1 MARPSAAAH
10 RSKDWESFQY
20 DIQKKTVNL
29 PRGRSD
35 MLPLVSPS
43 RGGRLSPRS
52 CPSST
57 YVFALSWFLLFA
69 AFHGGPEKAL
79 AYLLNLLLAM
89 ECSSRFG
96 EKALHSAAYEMSNGS
111 TWRYFF
117 WVKIQAPLGYKHRL
131 SNKAVPQ
138 RGQKKASNL
147 DINKCTKS
155 RATFHK
161 PAVFLPKRET
171 FFQRREVF
179 CLLPYLG
186 GYWLSLCSR
195 INYCKGVRKRSGNN
209 ICSRNCGIFCSL
221 WLLKTENNAI
231 MHMHNNFLT

>member
-35 MLPLVSPS
+35 TLPLVSPS
-43 RGGRLSPRS
+43 HGGRLSPRS

-69 AFHGGPEKAL
+69 AFNVGPEKAL
-79 AYLLNLLLAM
+79 AYLLSLLLAM

-96 EKALHSAAYEMSNGS
+96 EKALHSAVYEMSNGS

-117 WVKIQAPLGYKHRL
+117 EWKFKHPWDTNTGFPTKLCPKGGKKRL
-131 SNKAVPQ
+131 P
-138 RGQKKASNL
+138 
-147 DINKCTKS
+147 T
-155 RATFHK
+155 
-161 PAVFLPKRET
+161 
-171 FFQRREVF
+171 
-179 CLLPYLG
+179 
-186 GYWLSLCSR
+186 
-195 INYCKGVRKRSGNN
+195 
-209 ICSRNCGIFCSL
+209 
-221 WLLKTENNAI
+221 
-231 MHMHNNFLT
+231 

>member
-35 MLPLVSPS
+35 TLPLVSPS
-43 RGGRLSPRS
+43 HGGRLSPRS

-57 YVFALSWFLLFA
+57 HVFALSWFLLFA

-96 EKALHSAAYEMSNGS
+96 EKALHSAVYEMSNGS
-111 TWRYFF
+111 TWRYFLNENSSTPG
-117 WVKIQAPLGYKHRL
+117 IQTPAFQQSCAPKG
-131 SNKAVPQ
+131 A
-138 RGQKKASNL
+138 KKG
-147 DINKCTKS
+147 
-155 RATFHK
+155 
-161 PAVFLPKRET
+161 
-171 FFQRREVF
+171 FQLR
-179 CLLPYLG
+179 Y
-186 GYWLSLCSR
+186 
-195 INYCKGVRKRSGNN
+195 
-209 ICSRNCGIFCSL
+209 
-221 WLLKTENNAI
+221 
-231 MHMHNNFLT
+231 